1 MLENKRLLLRFICKI
16 LDKSK
21 QKIKN
26 NMKRY
31 SENSLRKEYSSPV
44 LEVIEIATEGV
55 LCASGEFGI
64 DDWTND
70 NDGLDF

>member
-1 MLENKRLLLRFICKI
+1 
-16 LDKSK
+16 
-21 QKIKN
+21 
-26 NMKRY
+26 MKRD

>member
-1 MLENKRLLLRFICKI
+1 MTQ
-16 LDKSK
+16 KS
-21 QKIKN
+21 
-26 NMKRY
+26 Y
-31 SENSLRKEYSSPV
+31 NSPEM
-44 LEVIEIATEGV
+44 EIIETLTEGV

>member
-1 MLENKRLLLRFICKI
+1 MKIKSNKNK
-16 LDKSK
+16 
-21 QKIKN
+21 KN

-64 DDWTND
+64 NDWEND
-70 NDGLDF
+70 GEGLDF

>member
-1 MLENKRLLLRFICKI
+1 MLKNKRLHLWFICK
-16 LDKSK
+16 LETN
-21 QKIKN
+21 QTKN
-26 NMKRY
+26 KKTNMKRY